1 MRGENERAT
10 VYKHVIE
17 YGETLSWQPPA
28 GATKFIVWTQPT
40 VQTYDDHATPS
51 DLVAAGG
58 KPPAWTEAGG
68 YDITADAEI
77 DSGIEG
83 AKRLTGY
90 ELDANG
96 VTMTWRALLVIAQGA
111 LNEPVQIIAYAPDGR
126 AMRIDRYAVPA
137 PSSTEAGLIA
147 AQERRFLEHLLAA
160 RESAAVTGGAKVRE
174 AGEGERVEYES
185 LAVLDRRIA
194 EVRARIVWF
203 DTAAE
208 GNALPRQEFW

>member
-1 MRGENERAT
+1 M
-10 VYKHVIE
+10 
-17 YGETLSWQPPA
+17 
-28 GATKFIVWTQPT
+28 
-40 VQTYDDHATPS
+40 
-51 DLVAAGG
+51 AAGG